1 MAGRRPRARRSRSS
15 RISRSRDYT
24 LTVALNFETGR
35 LYGFASNDK
44 EWYPVSGT
52 LEEVE

>member
-1 MAGRRPRARRSRSS
+1 M
-15 RISRSRDYT
+15 
-24 LTVALNFETGR
+24 NNETGR

-52 LEEVE
+52 FEVVD